1 MWLLSFWRG
10 MPTLKQQM
18 QPFRQSASVQE
29 GTYFHTNIQVYRI
42 SSCQQFRH
50 RHTSSVLS
58 RFSGKKYLWHLNHF
72 QWGRSRNNSRIYI
85 LSHVYFCIAHS
96 KCWSL
101 EFLAHLSWRLRMS
114 YCDHSPSI
122 RSSSIHSFERLLLW
136 NPWANFLQ
144 TSCGAFC

>member
-1 MWLLSFWRG
+1 MLLYKKE
-10 MPTLKQQM
+10 PTFIQTCHSSLESQVLD
-18 QPFRQSASVQE
+18 F
-29 GTYFHTNIQVYRI
+29 THTNKDRVYRI

-58 RFSGKKYLWHLNHF
+58 RFSGKKYLWPLNHF

-114 YCDHSPSI
+114 YCDPSPSI